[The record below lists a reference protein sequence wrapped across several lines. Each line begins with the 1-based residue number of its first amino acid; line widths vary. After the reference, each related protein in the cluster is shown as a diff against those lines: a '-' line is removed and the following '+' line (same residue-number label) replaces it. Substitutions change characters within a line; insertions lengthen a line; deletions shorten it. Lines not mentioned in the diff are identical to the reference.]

1 VPARRRAPCPNASA
15 SRRRTEVCVDVK
27 GGDCA
32 LDPSRQ
38 QSRHRSRGVDAEG
51 CSVVPERFALVLTG
65 RRASVRTYSYI
76 SEVAFKTE
84 LWTDG
89 ACSGNPG
96 PGGWAFVLV
105 ARRWD
110 GMIIKQLEGRGGEQ
124 DTTNNR
130 MEMSTVLQGLGALS
144 RATAV
149 TISPDSSYL
158 TNAFVAG
165 WLVKW
170 QRNGWKSGRKPVKN
184 QDLWLALLEAVA
196 PHCVDGLRADYR
208 DHGEAGVLPPS
219 RGDMLV
225 AMRGPLPLAVRRSPA
240 GRKGAAFVGDVRG
253 LRRKAPPGPQNLSEG
268 DSTLETSRPKKVT
281 VQSSG
286 PAAGIPAIC
295 SESCSRGARG
305 GGSGL

>member
-1 VPARRRAPCPNASA
+1 
-15 SRRRTEVCVDVK
+15 
-27 GGDCA
+27 
-32 LDPSRQ
+32 
-38 QSRHRSRGVDAEG
+38 
-51 CSVVPERFALVLTG
+51 VLTG
-65 RRASVRTYSYI
+65 RRASVLAYSYI
-76 SEVAFKTE
+76 SEVSFKTE

-130 MEMSTVLQGLGALS
+130 MEMSAVLQGLGALS
-144 RATAV
+144 RPTAV
-149 TISPDSSYL
+149 TIIPDSSYL

-196 PHCVDGLRADYR
+196 PHTVTWERVKGHASS
-208 DHGEAGVLPPS
+208 VLNN
-219 RGDMLV
+219 RCDQ
-225 AMRGPLPLAVRRSPA
+225 LAVHERDIHA
-240 GRKGAAFVGDVRG
+240 GRIPVGT
-253 LRRKAPPGPQNLSEG
+253 KPP
-268 DSTLETSRPKKVT
+268 
-281 VQSSG
+281 
-286 PAAGIPAIC
+286 PA
-295 SESCSRGARG
+295 
-305 GGSGL
+305 